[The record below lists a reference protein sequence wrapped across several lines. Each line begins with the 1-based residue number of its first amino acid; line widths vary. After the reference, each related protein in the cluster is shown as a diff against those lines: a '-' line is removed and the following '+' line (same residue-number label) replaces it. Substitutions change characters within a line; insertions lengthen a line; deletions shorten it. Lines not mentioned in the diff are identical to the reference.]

1 MSRRSRSLYFWGK
14 NAAENLALIL
24 AGGLILALFSG
35 MGLSPDEKGGW
46 EGVIRAVLTQYPFYI
61 LLIGGFLLAIAVSGY
76 VKSYIPVL
84 VALNCPRKKA
94 VLGSLLS
101 MLSTILAMAVVCA
114 LIWSVVPQSS
124 RWILELPLLTGGVL
138 AECGIAVF
146 AGGISF
152 RKAGIGTKM
161 FVVLSA
167 VFAGILGMAVSISV
181 VSGGQRMLNDLIR
194 INPWVGMFGG
204 IVIFAAGSCFCLWAA
219 SDLEVQV

>member
-1 MSRRSRSLYFWGK
+1 MSRQGRSLVFWGK
-14 NAAENLALIL
+14 NAAENLVLIL
-24 AGGLILALFSG
+24 AGSLVLVLFSG

-46 EGVIRAVLTQYPFYI
+46 GGVIRAVLTWYPFYI
-61 LLIGGFLLAIAVSGY
+61 MLMGGFLLAIAVSGY

-114 LIWSVVPQSS
+114 LLWSVVLQASP
-124 RWILELPLLTGGVL
+124 WLLELPLLTGGVL

-152 RKAGIGTKM
+152 RNAGIGTKI
-161 FVVLSA
+161 FVILTA

-181 VSGGQRMLNDLIR
+181 TSGGEMMLTDLIR
-194 INPWVGMFGG
+194 MNPWLGMSGG
-204 IVIFAAGSCFCLWAA
+204 IAVFAAGSCFCLWAA
-219 SDLEVQV
+219 ADLEVQV